1 MLDVVVAVVVVIVV
15 DVLKVGHT
23 MYGNLRTLLLTLM
36 MTWSHL
42 VLQ

>member
-1 MLDVVVAVVVVIVV
+1 MIDVVVVVVIV

-23 MYGNLRTLLLTLM
+23 MYGNLRKLLLMLM